1 MAQINLPTQESMPT
15 ENSVNIRKARRL
27 STLKEMIRESCENS
41 PINTKTAQQGKRQVD
56 LIEFPKTG
64 VSKLKETRKKSS
76 SKSLNKLARLSSLF
90 FKKKDTEEYSKELKE
105 SKYVI
110 TGNSDSDESDIESK
124 IQLT

>member
-1 MAQINLPTQESMPT
+1 M
-15 ENSVNIRKARRL
+15 
-27 STLKEMIRESCENS
+27 
-41 PINTKTAQQGKRQVD
+41 D
-56 LIEFPKTG
+56 LIEFPKTS

-124 IQLT
+124 I